1 MLTKI
6 KSIRRIPIYY
16 YLALGLLLFGYLIN
30 PTIAATKSI
39 ALNIGD
45 KSVYSDAAGAP
56 NGNSAYY
63 TGESVKGTCSFGL
76 YACSQINGSF
86 KLASNATYK
95 GIKAGNKVTSR
106 TISGYR
112 YYKVRIVA
120 GGDLIPDIQCNE
132 LGRARV
138 YAD

>member
-1 MLTKI
+1 MFTKI
-6 KSIRRIPIYY
+6 KRIPIYY
-16 YLALGLLLFGYLIN
+16 YLALGLLLFGYLAN
-30 PTIAATKSI
+30 PTIAATKSV

-56 NGNSAYY
+56 NRNSAYY

-76 YACSQINGSF
+76 YESQQVNGSF
-86 KLASNATYK
+86 KLTSNTTHAE
-95 GIKAGNKVTSR
+95 IKAGKKVTSA
-106 TISGYR
+106 TVTGFR